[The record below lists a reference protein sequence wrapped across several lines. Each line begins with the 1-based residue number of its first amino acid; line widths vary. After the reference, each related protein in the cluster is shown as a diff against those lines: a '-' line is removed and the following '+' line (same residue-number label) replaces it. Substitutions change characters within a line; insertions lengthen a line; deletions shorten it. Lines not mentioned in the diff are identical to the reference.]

1 MSTPNHLSTA
11 PIIPSPSPRHP
22 QAPLCCIVGE
32 PVSAPGTAPD
42 LALDTAPDLAPG
54 TAPSDVAPDTAP
66 DCSTDPSANALD
78 GARGWRCVLRI
89 PVRAVHPL
97 AELCVYERVPN

>member
-1 MSTPNHLSTA
+1 MSTD
-11 PIIPSPSPRHP
+11 PISPSPSPLYP

-32 PVSAPGTAPD
+32 PVSVPGTASD
-42 LALDTAPDLAPG
+42 LALDTTPDGGPG
-54 TAPSDVAPDTAP
+54 TAPSDVAPETAP

>member
-1 MSTPNHLSTA
+1 M
-11 PIIPSPSPRHP
+11 
-22 QAPLCCIVGE
+22 
-32 PVSAPGTAPD
+32 SAPGTAPD

-54 TAPSDVAPDTAP
+54 TAPSDAATDTAP

>member
-1 MSTPNHLSTA
+1 MSFWPDHRIFYELSSTNLLSTD
-11 PIIPSPSPRHP
+11 PISPSPSPRYP

-32 PVSAPGTAPD
+32 PVSV
-42 LALDTAPDLAPG
+42 PG
-54 TAPSDVAPDTAP
+54 TAPSDVAPETAP
-66 DCSTDPSANALD
+66 DCSTDPSASALD

>member
-1 MSTPNHLSTA
+1 MIATTTIAGAHHGADGGVPST
-11 PIIPSPSPRHP
+11 
-22 QAPLCCIVGE
+22 
-32 PVSAPGTAPD
+32 PGTAP
-42 LALDTAPDLAPG
+42 PG
-54 TAPSDVAPDTAP
+54 TAPPATLQDGGANGSPDTAP
-66 DCSTDPSANALD
+66 VCSTDPSANALD

>member
-1 MSTPNHLSTA
+1 LITA
-11 PIIPSPSPRHP
+11 PISPSPSPRYP

-32 PVSAPGTAPD
+32 PMSAPG
-42 LALDTAPDLAPG
+42 TAPDLAPG
-54 TAPSDVAPDTAP
+54 TAPSDGAPDTAP

>member
-1 MSTPNHLSTA
+1 MITA
-11 PIIPSPSPRHP
+11 LIRPEPLDYPLISPSPSLRHA

-32 PVSAPGTAPD
+32 PVSAPG
-42 LALDTAPDLAPG
+42 
-54 TAPSDVAPDTAP
+54 TAP

-89 PVRAVHPL
+89 PVRAIHPL

>member
-1 MSTPNHLSTA
+1 VRT
-11 PIIPSPSPRHP
+11 
-22 QAPLCCIVGE
+22 
-32 PVSAPGTAPD
+32 PGTAPD
-42 LALDTAPDLAPG
+42 LVLDTAPF
-54 TAPSDVAPDTAP
+54 DVAPDTAS